1 MTYSCIVQSHM
12 PFIGGQAIG
21 TVSLNVWDDHGKV
34 KSGLETFYPKI
45 HLKLITIL
53 ENRIIK
59 EFFLNSLFS
68 ALERI

>member
-1 MTYSCIVQSHM
+1 MT
-12 PFIGGQAIG
+12 
-21 TVSLNVWDDHGKV
+21 WDHGKV
-34 KSGLETFYPKI
+34 KSGLESFYPKI